1 MNSVSFN
8 PSQKS
13 PDGHKSLG
21 RGGSFWL
28 PPKMSTEN
36 FETNLKQFSK
46 FSSSQKNLSSKSNLS
61 GEGGQVKG
69 ESFKSL
75 LPQSQSSA
83 YNSADKSNPSSIP
96 GVMTNG
102 FGKSSSSNLKSSV
115 NLVTTN
121 SFLTT
126 GKPLLSND
134 KNFAD
139 KSLTTNISTFAKK
152 PSSFVSLS
160 LPNSQG
166 LKKRTFRDDGTKS
179 AFDLLNDNLSREL
192 PEKPTN
198 ETEQNQSGPFTFD
211 QFSDKVSTLIFETPV
226 LFSAHQD
233 VVRFAVTLDNGSS
246 VSVRIENMKDFTNV
260 CFVSEDMRVLED
272 LSDKFSSKSLSS
284 NKDEPSLNFYFFDSY
299 SQMDRAFSKTNPQ
312 L

>member
-1 MNSVSFN
+1 VNSVSFN

-36 FETNLKQFSK
+36 FETKLKQFSK
-46 FSSSQKNLSSKSNLS
+46 FSSTQKNLSSKSNLS
-61 GEGGQVKG
+61 LEGGQVKG

-126 GKPLLSND
+126 GKPLLSNE

-139 KSLTTNISTFAKK
+139 KSLSTNISTFAWK
-152 PSSFVSLS
+152 PSSPESLS
-160 LPNSQG
+160 LPTSQG
-166 LKKRTFRDDGTKS
+166 LKKRTFGDDGTKS
-179 AFDLLNDNLSREL
+179 AFDLLNHNLSREL

-198 ETEQNQSGPFTFD
+198 ETEQSQSGPFSFD
-211 QFSDKVSTLIFETPV
+211 QFSDKVSTLLSETPL
-226 LFSAHQD
+226 LFSTHQD

-260 CFVSEDMRVLED
+260 CFVSEDIRVLED
-272 LSDKFSSKSLSS
+272 LSDKFSPQSVSSK
-284 NKDEPSLNFYFFDSY
+284 KDEPSLNFYFFDSY
-299 SQMDRAFSKTNPQ
+299 SQMDRAFSKTNSK